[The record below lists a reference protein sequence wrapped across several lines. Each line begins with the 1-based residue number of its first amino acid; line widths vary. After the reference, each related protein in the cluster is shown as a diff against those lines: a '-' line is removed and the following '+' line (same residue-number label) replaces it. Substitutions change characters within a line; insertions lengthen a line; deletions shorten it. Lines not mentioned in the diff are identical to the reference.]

1 VKRLAAAMAL
11 VWLAALAGCGETP
24 STAPTTQDFKAE
36 HKRMAAKTGQ
46 RKPGASGGSKA
57 APAPAGQAEETT
69 EFGAVSE
76 GYRYDPSDKRDPFRS
91 YRWERLADQKDE
103 STLGPLEQFELEQ
116 LSVTAVIWDTG
127 KPRALVSDPSGQSY
141 VVREGTRVGKNEGR
155 VIHIGDN
162 LVLVKETYVDF
173 AGETTTKDVELRIR
187 RSQGG

>member
-24 STAPTTQDFKAE
+24 STAPTAQDFKAE
-36 HKRMAAKTGQ
+36 HKRMAARTEQ
-46 RKPGASGGSKA
+46 RKAGADSGTRASPASG
-57 APAPAGQAEETT
+57 APAEETT
-69 EFGAVSE
+69 EFGAVSA